1 MTGIVGR
8 PLLARVM
15 ATITDRDEAWWDRSK
30 PTNAANLFVSDS
42 HVTIHPD
49 DDWCATIT
57 HRSPAE
63 AWEALVSRGV
73 LGEEALD
80 ARRSFVCAD
89 CVGEG
94 GRRGEGV
101 AFHIDY
107 NNERDSV
114 SIGDRVSLG
123 QRSDTVVRS
132 ASDRSL
138 AIGMVVGI
146 VSPTRCMVRTSSY
159 AFSQCRQCVGRGT
172 DARPLSLSAVVSI
185 ASAWP
190 SILAAEELV
199 REACHRLVP
208 WGKTPCETVEWRTG
222 DFWKQSVGGWPS
234 GMDGPDVVTAGLWP
248 NRWAD
253 PSVGPTSDRE
263 NLWYASEERFLNN
276 GDGLSWW
283 RAHVETWD
291 REDARSRGVDSPHA
305 PVLSIFESGLG
316 MDVISFGRVRLACPK
331 VGPA

>member
-1 MTGIVGR
+1 MIRVDR
-8 PLLARVM
+8 PLLARTM

-30 PTNAANLFVSDS
+30 PTNAASLFVSDS

-63 AWEALVSRGV
+63 AWEALFVRGV
-73 LGEEALD
+73 IGEEAFD
-80 ARRSFVCAD
+80 ARREFVCSSCA
-89 CVGEG
+89 G
-94 GRRGEGV
+94 GGGKRG
-101 AFHIDY
+101 
-107 NNERDSV
+107 DSV
-114 SIGDRVSLG
+114 DVNTTFSNDRNSVSVGDRVSLDVSRG
-123 QRSDTVVRS
+123 KVSRTTRGNEYASIGIVVDTTSETKCVVRNVSTVVFACKVCRGGGTT
-132 ASDRSL
+132 AS
-138 AIGMVVGI
+138 
-146 VSPTRCMVRTSSY
+146 PSS
-159 AFSQCRQCVGRGT
+159 FP
-172 DARPLSLSAVVSI
+172 DVVSI